1 MIRLAINNMQ
11 TKKWYNSR
19 TIWFS
24 VLTALV
30 GILTV
35 LNAQFP
41 TEGWMITVIGVINVL
56 LRIDTSTVLE

>member
-41 TEGWMITVIGVINVL
+41 TEGWMITVVGVINVL

>member
-1 MIRLAINNMQ
+1 MQ